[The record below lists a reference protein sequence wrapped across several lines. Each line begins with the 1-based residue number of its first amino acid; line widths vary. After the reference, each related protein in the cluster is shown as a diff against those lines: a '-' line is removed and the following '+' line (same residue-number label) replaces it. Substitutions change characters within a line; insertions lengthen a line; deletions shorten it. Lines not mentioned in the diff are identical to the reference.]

1 MTSLYSMIAFTFI
14 FFIKVTELKKKD
26 QARGGGG
33 KKKVCLHYWFCS
45 FCLSR
50 TRKQVIEVDLF
61 IYLPANVTFIS
72 DTLNI
77 QWSRWLW
84 REKNAEFS
92 LKFPVRIRSKINLDS
107 VGMNESKTSFRQQ
120 LWRALP
126 DWQICIFQFGK
137 GGCRGLK
144 QMHTDWQ
151 SLPYLLHSS
160 PKGKESGKKD
170 VQTSI
175 DSTF

>member
-1 MTSLYSMIAFTFI
+1 M
-14 FFIKVTELKKKD
+14 
-26 QARGGGG
+26 
-33 KKKVCLHYWFCS
+33 
-45 FCLSR
+45 
-50 TRKQVIEVDLF
+50 DLF

-151 SLPYLLHSS
+151 SLPYLLHSI
-160 PKGKESGKKD
+160 PKRQGEWQEGCTDQYRFNLLEQSVLRPKFKWYFKKKKKKTPTINYCNISLLEFSLQILCYFSHQI
-170 VQTSI
+170 VGSLW
-175 DSTF
+175 F